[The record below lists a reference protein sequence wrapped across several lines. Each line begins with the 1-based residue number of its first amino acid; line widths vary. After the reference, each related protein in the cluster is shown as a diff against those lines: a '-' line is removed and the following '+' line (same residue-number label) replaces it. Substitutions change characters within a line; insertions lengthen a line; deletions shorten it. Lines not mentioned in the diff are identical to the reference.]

1 MRKIAIVVVLLIVSL
16 SAPLLYGADICNDVV
31 YDGARVFGSK
41 TSTVEDAAGKLINLG
56 TDVHVVT
63 VPTLGG
69 AETIEAWQKNLEK
82 KCSSWQTPD
91 GMSRKNNLVILAVA
105 TKSRKSGVFYGG
117 EWRPSLGADSNW
129 SRVRTDFMNP
139 RFRDGDWAGGVI
151 NGLNEI
157 HRLLDL
163 QIHPPAPFSGS
174 KTVIVD
180 NRPPTD
186 FSGLWAVLKWI
197 LAIFVFG
204 ALVWMGWFL
213 YNVRAKRRAAQQNAK
228 LAKQGAASRVNAL
241 SDELNLLGLKVKS
254 AAAKFVL
261 EDVEVVNQKLLSINS
276 QFDLAASDYS
286 GLGRSANDPDR
297 PGLTEEEYNATTTGY
312 AELVEKLIQVSQL
325 KSEIEHDLTELENLP
340 KKIEKAIT
348 NSGDR
353 VDLAKKRVFEAKD
366 VFDKISEKYA
376 KTSWESV
383 RGNGTEAMNRIGL
396 MLKILEDAR
405 AAAETKNWSKAR
417 DLLKQIDGGLSEAES
432 LLKSIF
438 ERAGNLTLAEKDAP
452 KEIAAT
458 KRDVVKARKFI
469 EANAEDIEDK
479 FERGAFADLERAE
492 ELLKDLSDKLE
503 ESKPDFPQV
512 LQCAKEAHDCA
523 DKILAN
529 AQGEHEAMERLR
541 EKEASVMRDAERA
554 ISKATE
560 YIEDHKND
568 VDKTSKEYLEEA
580 EEYLKKA
587 KKASDLKTR
596 IDYLEE
602 AQAKGN
608 KSYDKAKE
616 KVHKANDNSDRSWGR
631 GSPSNN
637 SIFVFTGHPESKSDG
652 GGGYSGGGSGS
663 DWGSSSDSGGGG
675 GGWSSDSGGGGGGDF
690 GGSDSGGGGG
700 GDF

>member
-1 MRKIAIVVVLLIVSL
+1 MRKIPIVVVLLFVCL
-16 SAPLLYGADICNDVV
+16 SATLLYGADICNDVV

-41 TSTVEDAAGKLINLG
+41 TSTVEDAAGKLVNLG
-56 TDVHVVT
+56 ADVHVVT

-69 AETIEAWQKNLEK
+69 AETIEVWQKNLEK
-82 KCSSWQTPD
+82 KCPSWQTPD

-105 TKSRKSGVFYGG
+105 TKARKSGVFYGG

-157 HRLLDL
+157 HRLVDL
-163 QIHPPAPFSGS
+163 QIHPPAPSSGS

-186 FSGLWAVLKWI
+186 FSGLWAVLKWV

-204 ALVWMGWFL
+204 ALVWIGWFL

-228 LAKQGAASRVNAL
+228 LAKQNAASRVNAL
-241 SDELNLLGLKVKS
+241 SDELNLLGIKVKS
-254 AAAKFVL
+254 VAAKFVL
-261 EDVEVVNQKLLSINS
+261 EDAEAVNQKLLSMNS

-286 GLGRSANDPDR
+286 GLGRSINDPDR
-297 PGLTEEEYNATTTGY
+297 PGLTEEEYNATTASY
-312 AELVEKLIQVSQL
+312 AELVGKLIKVSQL

-348 NSGDR
+348 DSSDR

-417 DLLKQIDGGLSEAES
+417 DLLKQVGGGLSEAES

-469 EANAEDIEDK
+469 EANAEDIEGK
-479 FERGAFADLERAE
+479 FERGALADLERAE

-512 LQCAKEAHDCA
+512 LQLAKEAHDRA
-523 DKILAN
+523 DKIFAN

-541 EKEASVMRDAERA
+541 EKEASAMRDAERA

-568 VDKTSKEYLEEA
+568 VGKTSEEYLEEA

-587 KKASDLKTR
+587 KRASDLKTR
-596 IDYLEE
+596 VDYLEE

-608 KSYDKAKE
+608 KAYDKAKE
-616 KVHKANDNSDRSWGR
+616 KVRKAHDDSDRSWGR
-631 GSPSNN
+631 SSPSNA
-637 SIFVFTGHPESKSDG
+637 SIFVFTGHSESKSDG
-652 GGGYSGGGSGS
+652 GGGYSG
-663 DWGSSSDSGGGG
+663 SDSGGGG

-690 GGSDSGGGGG
+690 GSSDSGGGGG